1 MERQQVRKTISWTC
15 SQWQNNTTSQALST
29 VVFIFVFLYYW
40 KNSITDIISSLYSKM
55 QCEEGDLWFS
65 LRRKDRT
72 LFSFKHVQL
81 CDYGCVWHQTVLTTT
96 PRCCASFL
104 KRTVAQHAG
113 VLVSTVPS
121 QQKGPAYK
129 STGWLGA
136 LLCACSLRVLSAS
149 HEDQCEHRSVVL
161 VCQCFAFVSWQK
173 KTIKNKVRTNTWC
186 TVWVD

>member
-129 STGWLGA
+129 STGRLGA
-136 LLCACSLRVLSAS
+136 LLCACSLRVLQRPTKISVSTDLSYLCVSALLS
-149 HEDQCEHRSVVL
+149 FPGKKRPLRTRYVQTHGAQCE
-161 VCQCFAFVSWQK
+161 
-173 KTIKNKVRTNTWC
+173 
-186 TVWVD
+186 